1 MKNDEYDSYRPYL
14 QDGMRLE
21 VGIPLTGGGVFRDWG
36 IIKETGG
43 EKLDR
48 LLVQLSRELLPSNV
62 RIDPGFL
69 LDVSITVKKEVYTC
83 SGIVHEK
90 IEQRTFWVQL
100 FGPFNLRERRQFF
113 RITVEMKLQYAVVG
127 ADESWNDLEKDWT
140 LRKELE
146 HLKFQGLDEFALA
159 AERARYG
166 KPKERNWKMLLRCEV
181 NLSGGGV
188 GMRLPEPVGLD
199 QFISLIIY
207 VPGEPPREIQAV
219 TQVLMAKP
227 PEQRGRK
234 TVYEAGMQF
243 VCLDDKDREII
254 FQHISRSQIEY
265 LRETAERRDPVY
277 VPKREL
283 TPAEKRRRLIIR
295 VLGFILFLII
305 CYYLTEYLSFY
316 ERVHPPNEIGSTY
329 EKALKKYRHMDE

>member
-1 MKNDEYDSYRPYL
+1 MKNDEYEAYRPCL
-14 QDGMRLE
+14 QDGMRVE

-36 IIKETGG
+36 VIKESGG

-48 LLVQLSRELLPSNV
+48 LLIQLSRDVLPANV

-69 LDVSITVKKEVYTC
+69 LDVSVTLKKETYTC

-90 IEQRTFWVQL
+90 IEQRVFWVQL
-100 FGPFNLRERRQFF
+100 FGPFNLKERRQFF
-113 RITVEMKLQYAVVG
+113 RINVNMKLQYALVPQ
-127 ADESWNDLEKDWT
+127 DESWTELERDWT
-140 LRKELE
+140 LRKDLE
-146 HLKFQGLDEFALA
+146 HLKFQGLDEYALA

-166 KPKERNWKMLLRCEV
+166 RPKERDWKMMLRCEV

-188 GMRLPEPVGLD
+188 GMLLPEPAQLD
-199 QFISLIIY
+199 QFICLIVY
-207 VPGEPPREIQAV
+207 VPGDQPREIQAV

-234 TVYEAGMQF
+234 TVYEVGMQF
-243 VCLDDKDREII
+243 VGLDDKDREII

-277 VPKREL
+277 VEKREL

-295 VLGFILFLII
+295 VLGLILFLLLA
-305 CYYLTEYLSFY
+305 YWLTEYLSFY
-316 ERVHPPNEIGSTY
+316 EKVHPPNEIGTTY
-329 EKALKKYRHMDE
+329 EKAIKQYRHLDE